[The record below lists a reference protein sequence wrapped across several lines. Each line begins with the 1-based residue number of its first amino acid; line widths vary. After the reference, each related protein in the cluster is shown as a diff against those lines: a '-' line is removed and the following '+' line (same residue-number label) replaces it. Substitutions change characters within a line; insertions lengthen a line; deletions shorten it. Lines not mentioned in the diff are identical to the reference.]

1 MKFQRISKDQAENI
15 IVNGK
20 GGAFSQINLVD
31 KLTTIYHRIYKDK
44 YYDIAEM
51 IYNDEEDNEVP
62 VFYIFDKEE
71 VKQLLGTD
79 PEKQIK
85 EDLENERKSKMS

>member
-1 MKFQRISKDQAENI
+1 MKFQRIDKEKAQDI

-20 GGAFSQINLVD
+20 GNAFSQIKLVD
-31 KLTTIYHRIYKDK
+31 KLTTIYHRLYNDK

-51 IYNDEEDNEVP
+51 IYTDGNDNEIF

-71 VKQLLGTD
+71 VKQLLGKN
-79 PEKQIK
+79 PEEIIRDDLKK
-85 EDLENERKSKMS
+85 EGVV